1 MTLFCKTIKWWR
13 WVSYVLPYTWMQY
26 EKSVSLLKTFLAFRK
41 MPMPFA
47 IFLLMYIIWGDQ
59 FNLLSIITPRNLV
72 SFTSEIRLPFIRRSF
87 MLRGEHFGVNNMKL
101 VLSTF
106 KDNLFA
112 FTQEYILS
120 ISTFIS
126 LTISFKF
133 LPVQKRL
140 VSSAKRIGKTNL
152 ETEGKSFI

>member
-1 MTLFCKTIKWWR
+1 
-13 WVSYVLPYTWMQY
+13 
-26 EKSVSLLKTFLAFRK
+26 
-41 MPMPFA
+41 
-47 IFLLMYIIWGDQ
+47 
-59 FNLLSIITPRNLV
+59 
-72 SFTSEIRLPFIRRSF
+72 
-87 MLRGEHFGVNNMKL
+87 MLRGKHFGVNNMKL

-140 VSSAKRIGKTNL
+140 VSSAKRIGKKNL

>member
-1 MTLFCKTIKWWR
+1 
-13 WVSYVLPYTWMQY
+13 
-26 EKSVSLLKTFLAFRK
+26 
-41 MPMPFA
+41 
-47 IFLLMYIIWGDQ
+47 
-59 FNLLSIITPRNLV
+59 
-72 SFTSEIRLPFIRRSF
+72 
-87 MLRGEHFGVNNMKL
+87 MLRGKHFGVNNMKL

-120 ISTFIS
+120 ISIVIS
-126 LTISFKF
+126 LTTSFKF

-140 VSSAKRIGKTNL
+140 VSSAKRIDKKNL

>member
-1 MTLFCKTIKWWR
+1 
-13 WVSYVLPYTWMQY
+13 
-26 EKSVSLLKTFLAFRK
+26 
-41 MPMPFA
+41 
-47 IFLLMYIIWGDQ
+47 
-59 FNLLSIITPRNLV
+59 
-72 SFTSEIRLPFIRRSF
+72 
-87 MLRGEHFGVNNMKL
+87 MLREKHFGVNNMKL

-106 KDNLFA
+106 KDNFFA

-140 VSSAKRIGKTNL
+140 VLSVKRIGKKNL
-152 ETEGKSFI
+152 ETERKSFI